1 MKEATKPKPA
11 TDWLALIKQAK
22 EKPTVSEPSPEKDDL
37 SDLSDNETETSRTK
51 DGFTKSTSE
60 TPSTYCG
67 SAMRGVIGKPYKL
80 DFAEKSPNKYDNS
93 NPKAFHTTPKN
104 KTALQSSSKSFSN
117 LFNFPNRAFCSTPKD
132 EMRSASMLHS
142 LRPASAS
149 SKTKTKG
156 SSFLRHV
163 GRDHGSSRNNKGFAD
178 ENKSSPS
185 KYNPRIV
192 ITNEDGD
199 ARKIDEKSSTRGVNV
214 EVVNTRIYI

>member
-1 MKEATKPKPA
+1 
-11 TDWLALIKQAK
+11 
-22 EKPTVSEPSPEKDDL
+22 
-37 SDLSDNETETSRTK
+37 
-51 DGFTKSTSE
+51 
-60 TPSTYCG
+60 
-67 SAMRGVIGKPYKL
+67 MRGVIGKPYKL

-93 NPKAFHTTPKN
+93 KPKAFHTTPKN
-104 KTALQSSSKSFSN
+104 KTALQSSSKRFSN
-117 LFNFPNRAFCSTPKD
+117 LFSFPNRAFCSTPKD

-142 LRPASAS
+142 LRPASAN

-163 GRDHGSSRNNKGFAD
+163 GRDHGSSRNNKGFSD

-199 ARKIDEKSSTRGVNV
+199 ARKIDEKSSTRGLNV
-214 EVVNTRIYI
+214 EVVNTRIYMKHLLTDSVGCCLMAMMMIVLMVGMMMMVMMVMIVVVMVVMVVVM